1 MGLIDTLRT
10 WVNGPQPARSWGYDL
25 DYANLVQGY
34 PYPLTNLNL
43 TLPGGK
49 EEEIENN
56 FDSYALRGYK
66 SNSVIFACMAT
77 RMLLFSEA
85 RFQYQRMVK
94 GRPGDLFGDAS
105 LDILEHPWPNGVTG
119 DLLTRAIT
127 DVDLAGNFYAT
138 RRRVNGVDRIV
149 RMRPDWV
156 TMVFGSNDPDV
167 TARDLDA
174 EFLGIIYYPGGENS
188 GAEAEYLQRSQVVHF
203 ALFPDP
209 QAVQRG
215 MSWLT
220 PVVREVMADSAAT
233 AHKLKFFENGATP
246 QMIVKR
252 PDAPSKEAFKEW
264 REIIE
269 MGHAG
274 AANAYRTL
282 YLTAGADATVV
293 GKDLQQIEFKATQG
307 AGETRIAAAA
317 RVHPAVVGL
326 SEGMQGASLNA
337 GNFAAARRLVADGFA
352 RPAWR
357 NFAGSMETLVPP
369 PAGSRLWYD
378 DRDIAFLREDR
389 KDAAEIQRIKSATIR
404 QYVDSGFLPES
415 VIKAVEAEN
424 PTLLK
429 HSGLFSVQLQKPGV
443 TPTATSDTEALGES
457 NGVPANPEAVVEA
470 SP

>member
-1 MGLIDTLRT
+1 MGLIDNLRT
-10 WVNGPQPARSWGYDL
+10 WLTGPEPARSWGFNDL
-25 DYANLVQGY
+25 DYALINGVS
-34 PYPLTNLNL
+34 YPLNNLNL

-56 FDSYALRGYK
+56 FGSYVQRAYK
-66 SNSVIFACMAT
+66 SNSVIFACMAA

-85 RFQYQRMVK
+85 RFQYQRMTK
-94 GRPGDLFGDAS
+94 GRPGDLFGDSS

-138 RRRVNGVDRIV
+138 RRRNRLI
-149 RMRPDWV
+149 RLRPDWV
-156 TMVFGSNDPDV
+156 TMVLGSDDPNVD
-167 TARDLDA
+167 AQDIDA

-188 GAEAEYLQRSQVVHF
+188 GASGEYLQRSQIAHY

-209 QAVQRG
+209 EAHVRG
-215 MSWLT
+215 MSWIT

-233 AHKLKFFENGATP
+233 QHKLKFFENGATP

-252 PDAPSKEAFKEW
+252 ADAPSAEQFKEW
-264 REIIE
+264 RNIIE
-269 MGHAG
+269 AGHTG
-274 AANAYRTL
+274 TANAYRTL

-293 GKDLQQIEFKATQG
+293 GKDLQQVEFKATQG

-317 RVHPAVVGL
+317 RIHPAVVGL

-337 GNFAAARRLVADGFA
+337 GNFMAARRLVADGFA

-378 DRDIAFLREDR
+378 DRDVAFLREDR
-389 KDAAEIQRIKSATIR
+389 KDAAEIQQIKAQTVR
-404 QYVDSGFLPES
+404 QYVDAGFLPDS
-415 VIKAVEAEN
+415 VVKAVEAEN

-429 HSGLFSVQLQKPGV
+429 HSGLYSVQLQEPG
-443 TPTATSDTEALGES
+443 
-457 NGVPANPEAVVEA
+457 ANPAPEPPA
-470 SP
+470 